1 MMEESFSEFN
11 DSSYQVVRAKPL
23 CKSRNTMTRQGC
35 EGRGEQR
42 ALQR

>member
-1 MMEESFSEFN
+1 MSDDDMKTRESDER
-11 DSSYQVVRAKPL
+11 DSVQGL
-23 CKSRNTMTRQGC
+23 TRGA